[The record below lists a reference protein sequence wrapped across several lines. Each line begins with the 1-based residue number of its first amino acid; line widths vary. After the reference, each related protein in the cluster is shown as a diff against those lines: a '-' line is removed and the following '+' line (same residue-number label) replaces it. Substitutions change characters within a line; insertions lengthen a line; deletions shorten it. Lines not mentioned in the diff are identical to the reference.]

1 MNDIE
6 LRISQKAA
14 RGKQEF
20 LDWLGNI
27 SENIER
33 IARVL
38 ENNGRF

>member
-6 LRISQKAA
+6 LRISQKEA
-14 RGKQEF
+14 RVKQEL

-27 SENIER
+27 SENIEW

>member
-6 LRISQKAA
+6 LRISQKEV
-14 RGKQEF
+14 RLK
-20 LDWLGNI
+20 LLNWLGDI
-27 SENIER
+27 SENLDR

>member
-6 LRISQKAA
+6 IRISQKEA
-14 RGKQEF
+14 RVKQEL
-20 LDWLGNI
+20 LDGLGDI
-27 SENIER
+27 AENLER